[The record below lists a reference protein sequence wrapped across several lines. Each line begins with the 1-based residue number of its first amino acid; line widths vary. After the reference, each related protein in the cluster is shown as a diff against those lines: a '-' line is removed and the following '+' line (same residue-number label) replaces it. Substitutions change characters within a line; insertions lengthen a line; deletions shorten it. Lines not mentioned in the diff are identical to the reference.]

1 MQTENNSTQ
10 SKKNKISLV
19 LYIGGSI
26 VAVMGIALLVNNI
39 ILYNQTIAQYVAQGY
54 DSAEVVAQM
63 PPTQLL
69 PIVFQAIGLYG
80 GVSLILFCMGLIF
93 KKVSHFIDQ
102 PVLLNQPIVD
112 ELNLTSLSVNVI
124 EEADSTEALE
134 AADSLL
140 STTDQNTAEIS
151 ETEIPTELPDDKK
164 SATV

>member
-1 MQTENNSTQ
+1 MQTESNSTQ
-10 SKKNKISLV
+10 NKKNNLSLV

-26 VAVMGIALLVNNI
+26 VAVMGIALLANNI

-54 DSAEVVAQM
+54 DSAAVVAQM

-80 GVSLILFCMGLIF
+80 GVSLILFGMGSIF

-102 PVLLNQPIVD
+102 PIID
-112 ELNLTSLSVNVI
+112 EINLTSVAVNVI
-124 EEADSTEALE
+124 EEGDVAATVE
-134 AADSLL
+134 AADPVL
-140 STTDQNTAEIS
+140 STPDQTIAETS
-151 ETEIPTELPDDKK
+151 DTEVPTELPDDKK